1 MPANF
6 ICLRQLLIIS
16 LAVRDILQI
25 IYHTI
30 NSVFFLGFSNIEV
43 ED

>member
-6 ICLRQLLIIS
+6 ISLRQLLITS
-16 LAVRDILQI
+16 LAVREIWQI
-25 IYHTI
+25 IYHMS
-30 NSVFFLGFSNIEV
+30 NSLFFLGFYNIEV